1 MKSHEEIE
9 RKIGNSL
16 NSQFF
21 ERIEIQIRSL
31 YFDSDKFHFDKY
43 EITLNSQTNTI
54 LTALYSKAN
63 PKNVEGMARFGIKST
78 GKVLGVSTPFLRALK
93 KSIGKNHDLALDLWQ
108 TGILEARILAA
119 FIADSKLLKK
129 MIVNHWVRDFDN
141 WAICDGVCLH
151 CFRYTPFAHD
161 LAKAWPKRK
170 EEFIRRAG
178 FTMIATLSVADKE
191 SDDAVFLAYL
201 PLIKK
206 YATDER
212 NYVKK
217 AVNWA
222 LRQVG
227 KRSMKLNAAAIKM
240 AKKIQKLDSSAAK
253 WVASDALRELK
264 STAVQ
269 KRLKRKIQSSIKK
282 PKLNITSRF

>member
-1 MKSHEEIE
+1 M
-9 RKIGNSL
+9 
-16 NSQFF
+16 
-21 ERIEIQIRSL
+21 
-31 YFDSDKFHFDKY
+31 
-43 EITLNSQTNTI
+43 NSQTNTI

-78 GKVLGVSTPFLRALK
+78 GKVLGISTPFLRSLK

-108 TGILEARILAA
+108 TDILEARILAA
-119 FIADSKLLKK
+119 FIADPKLMKK
-129 MIVNHWVRDFDN
+129 TVINHWVRDFDN

-161 LAKAWPKRK
+161 LAIIWPKRK

-178 FTMIATLSVADKE
+178 FTMMATLAVGDKKAK
-191 SDDAVFLAYL
+191 DRVFLRYL
-201 PLIKK
+201 SLIKK

-222 LRQVG
+222 LRQIG
-227 KRSMKLNAAAIKM
+227 KRNTKLNAAAIKM
-240 AKKIQKLDSSAAK
+240 AKKIRKLDSPAAK
-253 WVASDALRELK
+253 WIAADALRELK
-264 STAVQ
+264 SVSVQ
-269 KRLKRKIQSSIKK
+269 NRLKRNIQGYIKK
-282 PKLNITSRF
+282 PKRNTIERF